1 MNKEDKSLLV
11 KELAQSVAEY
21 AHFYVVDA
29 AGMDAGK
36 TSDLRRLCFGKEV
49 KMMVVKNT
57 IFKKALEVSEGQ
69 YEELYD
75 TLVGSSAIFFSNVGN
90 VPAKLIKDFA
100 KGNKKPVTLKS
111 AYVEESVYVGE
122 NQLDALCNIKSK
134 DELIG
139 DIVALLQSPAKNVIS
154 ALQSGGSTIHGV
166 LQTLAERQ

>member
-1 MNKEDKSLLV
+1 MKKEDKSTLV
-11 KELAQSVAEY
+11 KELAQNITEY
-21 AHFYVVDA
+21 NHFYIVDA
-29 AGMDAGK
+29 GDMDSGK

-49 KMMVVKNT
+49 KMMMVKNT
-57 IFKKALEVSEGQ
+57 LFVKALEASEGN

-75 TLVGSSAIFFSNVGN
+75 TLKGSTAVFFSNTGN
-90 VPAKLIKDFA
+90 VPAKLIKEFSKA
-100 KGNKKPVTLKS
+100 NKKPVLKS

-122 NQLDALCNIKSK
+122 NMLDALVSIKSK

-166 LQTLAERQ
+166 LKTLAEKE